1 MKRPGKKVATDR
13 SFVVALS
20 RGLDVLRAFRP
31 NDGLL
36 GNQEI
41 AARTNLPKP
50 TVSRLTYT
58 LTKLGYLTPVPRFE
72 KYQLAPSAMSLG
84 YAALANLGV
93 RHLSEAYREEVMRE
107 TGGAV
112 AVGGRDRLS
121 MIYFGQ
127 SRNGLTL
134 GVQLDVGSRIP
145 IATTAMGRA
154 YIWALPSDERAALL
168 RELREHYG
176 SRWPRMRDGIERA
189 GETVAQLGFTISA
202 GEWQNDVHAVG
213 VALKLNDGTGPYAF
227 NCGAPAFRFTEDRLR
242 SDIGPRLVAMV
253 RNIEAALGGAGAT
266 IKKRRKQKD
275 ESRRESCTCGRGDQV
290 AFIVDDR
297 RPARTVLRSN
307 ESAGPRRMTQAQLAQ
322 EQCPLLAV
330 RDVSVVFGGIIAL
343 NGVSFDMHQ
352 GQILGLI
359 GPNGAGKTTLF
370 NCLSRLY
377 QPSSGDILMEGVSI
391 LKRPPHRIAEIGIG
405 RTFQNVALFPNLSV
419 LDNVRIG
426 THART
431 NSDIVSDSLKLRL
444 GPPRRSR
451 TQQARP

>member
-1 MKRPGKKVATDR
+1 MAATIGFGEFSISVSTSCRPGGFGGLPNSVMSAPAIKVRPSQVRTIAFTSGSAIALLMHSRIPPRTAALSAFTGGLLTVTMPTTSRRSSLTTSFTLLSLAIWLLMNFALRNLISHLDTEGYFEARPLSTRSAQQQAMKRPGKKVATDR

-20 RGLDVLRAFRP
+20 RGLDVLRAFHP

-72 KYQLAPSAMSLG
+72 KYQLAPSAMALG

-154 YIWALPSDERAALL
+154 YIWALPGDERTSLL
-168 RELREHYG
+168 RQHREHYG
-176 SRWPRMRDGIERA
+176 SRWPKMRDGIERA
-189 GETVAQLGFTISA
+189 GETVEKLGFTISA
-202 GEWQNDVHAVG
+202 GEWQTDVHAVG

-227 NCGAPAFRFTEDRLR
+227 NFGVPPFRFTEDRLR
-242 SDIGPRLVAMV
+242 HDIGPRLVAMV
-253 RNIEAALGGAGAT
+253 RNIEAALGATPQSKKEENKKLKAGG
-266 IKKRRKQKD
+266 K
-275 ESRRESCTCGRGDQV
+275 V
-290 AFIVDDR
+290 AR
-297 RPARTVLRSN
+297 
-307 ESAGPRRMTQAQLAQ
+307 
-322 EQCPLLAV
+322 
-330 RDVSVVFGGIIAL
+330 VVEGI
-343 NGVSFDMHQ
+343 
-352 GQILGLI
+352 
-359 GPNGAGKTTLF
+359 
-370 NCLSRLY
+370 R
-377 QPSSGDILMEGVSI
+377 
-391 LKRPPHRIAEIGIG
+391 
-405 RTFQNVALFPNLSV
+405 
-419 LDNVRIG
+419 
-426 THART
+426 
-431 NSDIVSDSLKLRL
+431 
-444 GPPRRSR
+444 
-451 TQQARP
+451 

>member
-1 MKRPGKKVATDR
+1 MKRQGKKAATDR

-72 KYQLAPSAMSLG
+72 KYQLAPAAMALG

-93 RHLSEAYREEVMRE
+93 RHLSEPFREELMRE

-127 SRNGLTL
+127 SRGMTI

-154 YIWALPSDERAALL
+154 YLWALGEEERNTLL
-168 RELREHYG
+168 RDLREHYG
-176 SRWPRMRDGIERA
+176 PRWAKMRDGVEQA
-189 GETVAQLGFTISA
+189 GETMAKYGFVISA
-202 GEWQNDVHAVG
+202 GEWHDDIAAVG

-227 NCGAPAFRFTEDRLR
+227 NCGAPAYRFTEDRLR
-242 SDIGPRLVAMV
+242 NDIGPRLLTMV
-253 RNIEAALGGAGAT
+253 RNIEAALGGAPPQY
-266 IKKRRKQKD
+266 KK
-275 ESRRESCTCGRGDQV
+275 EE
-290 AFIVDDR
+290 
-297 RPARTVLRSN
+297 
-307 ESAGPRRMTQAQLAQ
+307 
-322 EQCPLLAV
+322 
-330 RDVSVVFGGIIAL
+330 
-343 NGVSFDMHQ
+343 
-352 GQILGLI
+352 
-359 GPNGAGKTTLF
+359 GK
-370 NCLSRLY
+370 
-377 QPSSGDILMEGVSI
+377 
-391 LKRPPHRIAEIGIG
+391 
-405 RTFQNVALFPNLSV
+405 
-419 LDNVRIG
+419 
-426 THART
+426 
-431 NSDIVSDSLKLRL
+431 KLRA
-444 GPPRRSR
+444 GGKV
-451 TQQARP
+451 ARVVEGIR

>member
-1 MKRPGKKVATDR
+1 MKRPGKKVAADR
-13 SFVVALS
+13 SFVVALA

-41 AARTNLPKP
+41 AARTNLPRP

-72 KYQLAPSAMSLG
+72 KYQLAPSAMALG

-93 RHLSEAYREEVMRE
+93 RHLSEPYREELMRE

-112 AVGGRDRLS
+112 AVGGRDRHS

-154 YIWALPSDERAALL
+154 YLWALPSEERSALL

-176 SRWPRMRDGIERA
+176 NRWPRMRDGIERA
-189 GETVAQLGFTISA
+189 GETVAKLGFTISA
-202 GEWQNDVHAVG
+202 GEWQDDVHAVG

-242 SDIGPRLVAMV
+242 HDIGPRLVAMV
-253 RNIEAALGGAGAT
+253 RNIEAALGGTAPPQSRKAESKRLKAGGK
-266 IKKRRKQKD
+266 I
-275 ESRRESCTCGRGDQV
+275 
-290 AFIVDDR
+290 
-297 RPARTVLRSN
+297 AR
-307 ESAGPRRMTQAQLAQ
+307 
-322 EQCPLLAV
+322 
-330 RDVSVVFGGIIAL
+330 VVEGI
-343 NGVSFDMHQ
+343 
-352 GQILGLI
+352 
-359 GPNGAGKTTLF
+359 
-370 NCLSRLY
+370 R
-377 QPSSGDILMEGVSI
+377 
-391 LKRPPHRIAEIGIG
+391 
-405 RTFQNVALFPNLSV
+405 
-419 LDNVRIG
+419 
-426 THART
+426 
-431 NSDIVSDSLKLRL
+431 
-444 GPPRRSR
+444 
-451 TQQARP
+451 